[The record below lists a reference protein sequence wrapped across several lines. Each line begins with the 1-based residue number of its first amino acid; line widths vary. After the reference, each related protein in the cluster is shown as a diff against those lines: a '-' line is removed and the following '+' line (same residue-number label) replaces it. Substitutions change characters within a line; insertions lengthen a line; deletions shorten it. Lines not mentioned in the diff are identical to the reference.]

1 MSTKV
6 CPRPLP
12 ATDLSAFLGVAG
24 GQVRPRSRAEIP
36 HGQTPA
42 VGAAAFSGRTK
53 YSSSSASDRR
63 RTGFRSLT
71 PGFDWSE
78 PSRFHGI
85 LQAQLQ
91 EIVASGDG
99 TFRRK
104 RWRGSPVDSNRP
116 RRSPEG
122 SAPRVGIAYTARLYS
137 RS

>member
-1 MSTKV
+1 
-6 CPRPLP
+6 
-12 ATDLSAFLGVAG
+12 
-24 GQVRPRSRAEIP
+24 
-36 HGQTPA
+36 HTPA

-122 SAPRVGIAYTARLYS
+122 SAPRVGIAHTARLNS
-137 RS
+137 RSWKHYPATLLAVAMSLDFRAWASRCEGPRYLEQH